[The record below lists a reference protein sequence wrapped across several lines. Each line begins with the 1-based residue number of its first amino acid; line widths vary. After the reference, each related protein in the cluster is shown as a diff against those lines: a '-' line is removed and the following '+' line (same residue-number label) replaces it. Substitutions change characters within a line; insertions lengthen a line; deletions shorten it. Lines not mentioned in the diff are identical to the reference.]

1 MSNSTAL
8 HPEKMTRTTL
18 GVAGLTAV
26 SRLLGFGRDLT
37 IAYILGAGVAADV
50 LVAVLRLTNFIRRL
64 TADGCFSL
72 PFIPAYLQ
80 HLHLSRASSPLPDN
94 ETTTLPVLKN
104 NASEPDSKTHS
115 QPGRQATA
123 FARGVALWVLMLTL
137 PLWIAAF
144 IFPQSAVLL
153 LAPGFEN
160 QNAELAQAAA
170 YLRLLL
176 PYALLLCLLAVA
188 NAVLQAR
195 QRFYPPALL
204 PCIPNLTVLLV
215 MLLAMLVAQHT
226 GYNQS
231 PRWPVQAASIFCQA
245 LLFSGLLQCLYTVRA
260 LYQENLSLRG
270 PIDLKGAFAFMG
282 KLPPS
287 LCATASHQAN
297 VLLAGMGAS
306 FLGGGAIA
314 QFHYADQ
321 LIALPLGL
329 FGITIS
335 LVALPSLTHLA
346 KAGLAAELHQNLA
359 AAIRLAL
366 FLSLPAAAGLAALGL
381 PLVKLLFLRGA
392 FTPAAAEAT
401 ALALGGAT
409 LCLPALAVSRPLLAA
424 AHACGQVRASALAG
438 LCSMIA
444 TALASLLLPLALPV
458 HLKIM
463 GIGLSVSLGSLCLAV
478 ALYLMLRRRHLAPP
492 LALLRPSLCPL
503 FLSLL
508 VFATTHNG
516 AQYFA
521 LHNYHNLLSI
531 LIFVPLGVLIYLG
544 LALFFRCLEAKL
556 VFGAFMRNAK

>member
-1 MSNSTAL
+1 MSNSTAPR
-8 HPEKMTRTTL
+8 PEKMTRTTL

-50 LVAVLRLTNFIRRL
+50 LVAILRLTNFIRRL

-80 HLHLSRASSPLPDN
+80 RLRPAPPSSPCPDN
-94 ETTTLPVLKN
+94 PKDQTDTLP
-104 NASEPDSKTHS
+104 EPLPEPLPERLPEND
-115 QPGRQATA
+115 AAA
-123 FARGVALWVLMLTL
+123 FARGVALWVLMLAL
-137 PLWIAAF
+137 PLCLAAF
-144 IFPQSAVLL
+144 IFPQKAALL

-160 QNAELAQAAA
+160 QNAELTQASA

-176 PYALLLCLLAVA
+176 PYAFVLCLLAVG
-188 NAVLQAR
+188 NAVLQAH

-204 PCIPNLTVLLV
+204 PCIPSLTVLLV
-215 MLLAMLVAQHT
+215 MLLAMLVAHYS
-226 GYNQS
+226 GYSQN
-231 PRWPVQAASIFCQA
+231 PEWPAQAALIFCQA
-245 LLFSGLLQCLYTVRA
+245 LLFSALLQCLYTAHA
-260 LYQENLSLRG
+260 LHQQGLTLRG
-270 PIDLKGAFAFMG
+270 PFDLKNAFAFMA

-346 KAGLAAELHQNLA
+346 KAGLNTELHQTLA

-366 FLSLPAAAGLAALGL
+366 FLSLPAAAGLSALAL

-424 AHACGQVRASALAG
+424 AHACGQVRAAALAG
-438 LCSMIA
+438 LASMIV
-444 TALASLLLPLALPV
+444 TALASLLLPLALPAS
-458 HLKIM
+458 LKIL
-463 GIGLSVSLGSLCLAV
+463 GIGLSVSLGSLCLTI
-478 ALYLMLRRRHLAPP
+478 ALYFALRRRHLAPP
-492 LALLRPSLCPL
+492 LSLLQRSLLPL
-503 FLSLL
+503 LLSLL
-508 VFATTHNG
+508 VFAAAHSG

-521 LHNYHNLLSI
+521 LHNYHHLLSI
-531 LIFVPLGVLIYLG
+531 LIFVPLGILLYFG
-544 LALFFRCLEAKL
+544 LALFFRCAEAKL
-556 VFGAFMRNAK
+556 VLGTFTRNAK